1 MTTAG
6 TRGDGSRPTLGIDAV
21 SLRQFVDV
29 ETGAGDLLTYD
40 RDDEDA
46 WVQSDLRVPRA
57 AMV

>member
-1 MTTAG
+1 MTTAE
-6 TRGDGSRPTLGIDAV
+6 TRGDGPRPTLGIDAV
-21 SLRQFVDV
+21 SLRQFADV
-29 ETGAGDLLTYD
+29 ETEAGDLLIYD